1 LQLGKLRGLRS
12 SELAARF
19 VFGALTSALAGI
31 VTLVA
36 GARAGGVFL
45 GFPAILVASLS
56 LLEKKDGREQTRED
70 ARGAIIGAAALATF
84 AAVGSVL
91 LSRTDSLLALALALA
106 SWAGVCVIGYVASQA
121 TPRRSGPRR
130 ALARLGFAATR
141 ERRSGCD
148 RRDRPV
154 PPRGA

>member
-1 LQLGKLRGLRS
+1 MPDGTFEDLDFDGFRFDFVKGFGTWMIGL
-12 SELAARF
+12 LAKYQY
-19 VFGALTSALAGI
+19 
-31 VTLVA
+31 
-36 GARAGGVFL
+36 
-45 GFPAILVASLS
+45 
-56 LLEKKDGREQTRED
+56 EKKDGREQTRED

-121 TPRRSGPRR
+121 TPRRSDPRR
-130 ALARLGFAATR
+130 GLARLGFATRR
-141 ERRSGCD
+141 ERRGGFD

-154 PPRGA
+154 PPRGP